1 MVNPLTRTFDIE
13 ARIPNAG
20 GELKPNLLAVININ
34 DTSKKNAIVI
44 SENIIQKTEKGNLV
58 YVAVEENGKQVARAR
73 TVTVGLTYNGQAE
86 ITSGL
91 KAGEAVITQGFQELV
106 DGTSISF

>member
-1 MVNPLTRTFDIE
+1 M
-13 ARIPNAG
+13 
-20 GELKPNLLAVININ
+20 
-34 DTSKKNAIVI
+34 
-44 SENIIQKTEKGNLV
+44 

-106 DGTSISF
+106 DGTAISF